1 MHTTKLLRWQR
12 ATTLIPAIPPSID
25 AQNPHI
31 KSLNL
36 FVLPK
41 VPPPLAAAHLEF
53 YHPQI

>member
-1 MHTTKLLRWQR
+1 MHHTKLYSDGVA
-12 ATTLIPAIPPSID
+12 ATVIPAIHRCS
-25 AQNPHI
+25 NPHI

-41 VPPPLAAAHLEF
+41 VPPPLAAAHFEF